1 MSTLVENCPRCGA
14 GQSTFDM
21 LAENFLTI
29 APGTWVYKYE
39 CYGVC
44 RNCSRGTTFILEIFD
59 YQNATAFRQEAKTWR
74 SNVHLNDH
82 FQVIG
87 YVSVKDRLTHTPP
100 DHIPEDI
107 SAIFQEGAAC
117 LSIEC
122 HNAAGAMFRL
132 ALDMAT
138 KTLLPAEGGEG
149 GPNRNQRNRLFDRMA
164 YLFDANLL
172 PRALED
178 LAQCIREDGND
189 AAHDGTL
196 AKADAED
203 LLDFSKVLLERIY
216 TEPARLELAR
226 QRRMERR
233 A

>member
-1 MSTLVENCPRCGA
+1 MSTLVADCPRCGA
-14 GQSTFDM
+14 GNSTFDA
-21 LAENFLTI
+21 LAENYVNNDFNSWI
-29 APGTWVYKYE
+29 YSYE
-39 CYGVC
+39 CYGIC
-44 RNCSRGTTFILEIFD
+44 RNCANGTVFVLKITSYEMSGL
-59 YQNATAFRQEAKTWR
+59 FRNDPKTWR
-74 SNVHLNDH
+74 TNINLNDC

-87 YVSVKDRLTHTPP
+87 FISLKDRLTHAPP
-100 DHIPEDI
+100 DYVPDDI
-107 SAIFQEGAAC
+107 AAVFKEAAAC

-122 HNAAGAMFRL
+122 NNAAGAMFRL

-164 YLFDANLL
+164 YLFDVNLL